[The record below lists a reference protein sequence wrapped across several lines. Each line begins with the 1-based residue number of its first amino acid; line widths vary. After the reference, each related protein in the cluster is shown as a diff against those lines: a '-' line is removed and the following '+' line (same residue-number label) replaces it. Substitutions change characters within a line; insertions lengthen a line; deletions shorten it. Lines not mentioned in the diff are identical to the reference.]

1 LDDDNPAYNEQ
12 LGVQGGHTALLL
24 AVREGQV
31 DAVDALLDGGA
42 NIDQVSAGDH
52 TSPMLMASINGHYD
66 LVMRLI
72 KRGANPNLA
81 SDAGAAG
88 SDANYGHGT
97 LNLGWALNRN
107 NSTYYDPAIA
117 SHAYDAANHLMQFVV
132 QNRSGAAAAGLQLT
146 VTTTAGTV
154 TTSTLFSVPPLAIG
168 ESYIA
173 TLPVDR
179 ASLQPATSLTYVTQ
193 LTNPPGRTDSVPAN
207 NRRSSTLEPPT
218 P

>member
-1 LDDDNPAYNEQ
+1 MQTAWQDGQRVYVDGTSASAPLVA
-12 LGVQGGHTALLL
+12 GAIAALLSQNSSL
-24 AVREGQV
+24 TPTAAAQV
-31 DAVDALLDGGA
+31 
-42 NIDQVSAGDH
+42 
-52 TSPMLMASINGHYD
+52 
-66 LVMRLI
+66 LV
-72 KRGANPNLA
+72 ATA

-88 SDANYGHGT
+88 SDAHYGHGT

-117 SHAYDAANHLMQFVV
+117 SHAYDAANHHMQFVV

-146 VTTTAGTV
+146 VTTTAGTA

-179 ASLQPATSLTYVTQ
+179 ASPQPATSLTYVTQ
-193 LTNPPGRTDSVPAN
+193 LINPPGRTDSVPAN
-207 NRRSSTLEPPT
+207 NRRSSTLDPPT